1 MTIDTNILIGMAG
14 LALSIGAFFVGRI
27 SAAKAKGERDG
38 TILTEIGYIK
48 SNTDEIKRRM
58 DEQDKRYVDV
68 ITRLTKVESST
79 AQAHK
84 RLDEHIKIGR
94 DNNG

>member
-1 MTIDTNILIGMAG
+1 MIDTGIIVGVIGA
-14 LALSIGAFFVGRI
+14 ALSIATFFLGRTT
-27 SAAKAKGERDG
+27 AAKQRGMQDG

-79 AQAHK
+79 AQAHR

>member
-1 MTIDTNILIGMAG
+1 MIDVNVLIAVIGI
-14 LALSIGAFFVGRI
+14 ALSVATFFIGRT
-27 SAAKAKGERDG
+27 SAAKQRGERDG

-68 ITRLTKVESST
+68 ITRLTKVEASA

-84 RLDEHIKIGR
+84 RLDEHIRSGR
-94 DNNG
+94 DNDD